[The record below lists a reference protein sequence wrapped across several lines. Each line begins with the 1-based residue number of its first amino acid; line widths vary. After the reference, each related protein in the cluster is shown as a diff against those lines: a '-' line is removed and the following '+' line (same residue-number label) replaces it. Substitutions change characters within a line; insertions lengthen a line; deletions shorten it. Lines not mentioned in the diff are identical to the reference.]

1 MRDHAALV
9 FSSRPVAAAERR
21 STARVFARKA
31 THLRSARRCPRAR
44 PDLTGRPS
52 NLVADRANARVVD
65 VGIGGIHLVQDLL
78 ASSIDAL
85 FVLDAVDFGKSP
97 GTVLVVR
104 PEIVDLSA
112 LPPEQRRDQLADMH
126 WATPERAFLL
136 ASAMGVLPAM
146 TWVVGCQPADAASL
160 GLGLSPR
167 VARAM
172 DVAIRELE
180 SLVRDLGVDWPV
192 DETIDA
198 IAGGDVM

>member
-1 MRDHAALV
+1 MR
-9 FSSRPVAAAERR
+9 ERR
-21 STARVFARKA
+21 LT
-31 THLRSARRCPRAR
+31 SARPGGVPA
-44 PDLTGRPS
+44 PDRILTGRPS